1 MHFMAVNNSRKRSGF
16 VIYSYLEDSE
26 LVTAVNKRD
35 VNFKTG
41 IRKGYIFV
49 SKMVYKRVRGWTSRR
64 GGTSLYKKVLITP
77 PGVEPMITDN
87 VLIKTPKKNDDLK
100 QS

>member
-35 VNFKTG
+35 VIKFQNG
-41 IRKGYIFV
+41 
-49 SKMVYKRVRGWTSRR
+49 
-64 GGTSLYKKVLITP
+64 YKKGIHFCL
-77 PGVEPMITDN
+77 
-87 VLIKTPKKNDDLK
+87 KNGI
-100 QS
+100 